1 MLSSSLESWPSAY
14 RGPLIGCGSVCRGVL
29 TAALTAVGATT
40 EGMAMSSA
48 FIIVV
53 TGVDESV
60 LTARARSSTA
70 AHRDVIRAR
79 IVLAAAAGVP
89 NSTIA
94 AELGL
99 HVDTVRKWRRRFATQ
114 GLPGLEDLPRS
125 GRPRM
130 FTPVQV
136 AEVKALACTLPAETG
151 TPLSRFSSADL
162 AAEAITRGVAETISA
177 ATVRRWL
184 GADAIKPWQHR
195 SWIFPRD
202 PDFATKAARV
212 LDLYARTWKGRPLGA
227 DEYVISADEKSQ
239 LQALRR
245 RHRGQPPAPGR
256 SRRVEFEYRRG
267 GTLAYFAAY
276 DVHRAHVIGQIAPKT
291 GIEPFENLVAEVMTT
306 EPYAS
311 ARRVF
316 WVVDNGSSHNGARS
330 IQRMHTSWPT
340 ATLVHLPIHASWLNQ
355 VEIYFS
361 ILQRKAISPNDFA
374 DLDQLAQ
381 RIMSFQGR
389 YNSTATPF
397 DWTYTRDD
405 LNTFLQRLDLKAA

>member
-1 MLSSSLESWPSAY
+1 MSSPYVITLSL
-14 RGPLIGCGSVCRGVL
+14 LDGSVL
-29 TAALTAVGATT
+29 H
-40 EGMAMSSA
+40 
-48 FIIVV
+48 
-53 TGVDESV
+53 
-60 LTARARSSTA
+60 ARARSSTA

-79 IVLAAAAGVP
+79 IVLAAAEGAA
-89 NSTIA
+89 NTEIA
-94 AELGL
+94 AEVGV
-99 HVDTVRKWRRRFATQ
+99 HVDTVRKWRRRFAMA
-114 GLPGLEDLPRS
+114 GLSGLEDRPRS
-125 GRPRM
+125 GRRRT

-151 TPLSRFSSADL
+151 QPLSRWSSTDL
-162 AAEAITRGVAETISA
+162 AAEVITRGIAEMISA

-184 GADAIKPWQHR
+184 AGDAIKPWQHR

-212 LDLYARTWKGRPLGA
+212 LDLYARQWRGQPLGP
-227 DEYVISADEKSQ
+227 DDYVISADEKSQ
-239 LQALRR
+239 LQALHR
-245 RHRGQPPAPGR
+245 RHRGQPPAPGHT
-256 SRRVEFEYRRG
+256 RRVEFEYRRG

-276 DVHRAHVIGQIAPKT
+276 DVHHARVLGQIAPKT
-291 GIEPFENLVAEVMTT
+291 GIEPFEKLVAHVMTT

-330 IQRMHTSWPT
+330 IERLNTAWPT
-340 ATLVHLPIHASWLNQ
+340 ATLIHLPIHASWLNQ

-361 ILQRKAISPNDFA
+361 ILQRKAINPNDFA
-374 DLDQLAQ
+374 DLDQLSE
-381 RIMSFQGR
+381 RIIGFQDR

-405 LNTFLQRLDLKAA
+405 LNAFLNRLDLNDTSLHAA

>member
-1 MLSSSLESWPSAY
+1 MAMCSA
-14 RGPLIGCGSVCRGVL
+14 LIVVL
-29 TAALTAVGATT
+29 TAV
-40 EGMAMSSA
+40 E
-48 FIIVV
+48 
-53 TGVDESV
+53 ESV
-60 LTARARSSTA
+60 LSARARSSTA

-79 IVLAAAAGVP
+79 IVLVAAQGVA
-89 NSTIA
+89 NTTIA

-99 HVDTVRKWRRRFATQ
+99 HIDTVRKWRQRFAAR

-125 GRPRM
+125 GRPRV

-136 AEVKALACTLPAETG
+136 AEVKALACTLPAEAG
-151 TPLSRFSSADL
+151 APLSRFSSAEV
-162 AAEAITRGVAETISA
+162 AAEAITRGVADTISA

-184 GADAIKPWQHR
+184 AGDAIKPWQHR

-202 PDFATKAARV
+202 PDFGAKAARV
-212 LDLYARTWKGRPLGA
+212 LDLYARRGKGRRLRA

-239 LQALRR
+239 LQALQR
-245 RHRGQPPAPGR
+245 RHRGQPPAPGQT
-256 SRRVEFEYRRG
+256 RRVEFEYRRG

-276 DVHRAHVIGQIAPKT
+276 DVHRAHVLGRIAPKT
-291 GIEPFENLVAEVMTT
+291 GIEPFTDLVAQVMTT

-330 IQRMHTSWPT
+330 IDRMQAAWPT

-361 ILQRKAISPNDFA
+361 ILQRKAISPNDFT
-374 DLDQLAQ
+374 DLDHLAE
-381 RIMSFQGR
+381 RVMVFQDR

-397 DWTYTRDD
+397 DWTYTRND
-405 LNTFLQRLDLKAA
+405 LKALLQRLDLTAA